1 MARVMSET
9 AGQTAERINGRL
21 AGLLEE
27 ARGALRGEHDFDV
40 EDVRRLSELVAEM
53 DPIVLQAAELRR
65 LQPEIVE
72 HLDCYKSQLGELQT
86 CLVQI
91 QVMLLSRVASL
102 QAGQVHTTAMARWV
116 SAYGQTR

>member
-9 AGQTAERINGRL
+9 PGQTAERINGRL

-27 ARGALRGEHDFDV
+27 VRGALRGERDFGV
-40 EDVRRLSELVAEM
+40 EDVRRLSEPVAEM
-53 DPIVLQAAELRR
+53 DSIVLRAAELRR

-72 HLDCYKSQLGELQT
+72 HLDRYKSQLGELQT

-102 QAGQVHTTAMARWV
+102 QAGQVHTTAMTLWV
-116 SAYGQTR
+116 SAYGQTC